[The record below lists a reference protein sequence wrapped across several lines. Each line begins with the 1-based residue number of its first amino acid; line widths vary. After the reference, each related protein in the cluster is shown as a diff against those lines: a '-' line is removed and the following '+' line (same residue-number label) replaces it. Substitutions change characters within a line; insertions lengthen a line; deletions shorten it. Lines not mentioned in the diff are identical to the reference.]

1 MNRATPPAIILAGGL
16 SRRMGRDKA
25 TLALAGRPMI
35 AYVAER
41 VQPQVSSLAI
51 NAPEEFAGGL
61 GLPLV
66 PDTIAGHQGPLA
78 GVLAGLRHAATLEQR
93 ASHLLTAPADTPFL
107 PRDLVSRMTAALPG
121 ADAII
126 LAASAG
132 RLHPVV
138 ALWPLTLADELE
150 RWLQEPGNRKLQG
163 FTALHPSVAVDFEM
177 TETTLGWLD
186 PFFNVNTPDD
196 AARAEAFLEVF
207 DR

>member
-1 MNRATPPAIILAGGL
+1 MNQAAPPAIILAGGL

-35 AYVAER
+35 AYVTER
-41 VQPQVSSLAI
+41 VRPQVSSLAI
-51 NAPEEFAGGL
+51 NAPEQFAGGL

-93 ASHLLTAPADTPFL
+93 PSHLLTVPADTPFL
-107 PRDLVSRMTAALPG
+107 PCDLVSRMTAALPG

-138 ALWPLTLADELE
+138 ALWPLTLAGELE
-150 RWLQEPGNRKLQG
+150 RWLQEPANRKLQG
-163 FTALHPSVAVDFEM
+163 FIARHPSVAVEFEM
-177 TETTLGWLD
+177 TDTRLGPLD

-207 DR
+207 ER

>member
-1 MNRATPPAIILAGGL
+1 MNQAAPPAIILAGGL

-25 TLALAGRPMI
+25 TLALAGRPML

-41 VQPQVSSLAI
+41 VRPQVSSLAI
-51 NAPEEFAGGL
+51 NAPEELAGGL

-66 PDTIAGHQGPLA
+66 PDTIGGHQGPLA
-78 GVLAGLRHAATLEQR
+78 GVLAGLRHAATLEQQP
-93 ASHLLTAPADTPFL
+93 SHLLTVPADTPFL

-138 ALWPLTLADELE
+138 ALWPLALADELE
-150 RWLQEPGNRKLQG
+150 LWLQEPSNRKLQRYI
-163 FTALHPSVAVDFEM
+163 ARHPSVAVDFEL
-177 TETTLGWLD
+177 TETKLGPLD

-196 AARAEAFLEVF
+196 AARAEAFITVF
-207 DR
+207 ER

>member
-1 MNRATPPAIILAGGL
+1 MNQATPPAIILAGGL

-25 TLALAGRPMI
+25 TLALGGRPMI
-35 AYVAER
+35 GYVAER
-41 VQPQVSSLAI
+41 VRPQVTSLAI
-51 NAPEEFAGGL
+51 NAPGEFAGGL

-66 PDTIAGHQGPLA
+66 PDTITGHQGPLA
-78 GVLAGLRHAATLEQR
+78 GVLAGLRYAATLEQR
-93 ASHLLTAPADTPFL
+93 ESHLLTVPADTPFL
-107 PRDLVSRMTAALPG
+107 PRDLVSRMTAALPT

-138 ALWPLTLADELE
+138 ALWPLTLAGELE

-163 FTALHPSVAVDFEM
+163 FIARHPSVVVDFEM
-177 TETTLGWLD
+177 SETKLGPLD

-196 AARAEAFLEVF
+196 LARAEAFLEVF
-207 DR
+207 ER